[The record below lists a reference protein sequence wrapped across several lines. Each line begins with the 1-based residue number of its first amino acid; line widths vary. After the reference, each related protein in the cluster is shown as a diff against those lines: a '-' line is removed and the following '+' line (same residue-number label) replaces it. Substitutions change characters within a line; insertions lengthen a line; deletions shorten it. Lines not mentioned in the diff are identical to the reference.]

1 MQINESKSTK
11 TSNYVNVGEL
21 IQQVNDTENIEELIE
36 LTKNENEMV
45 RLKAAQ

>member
-11 TSNYVNVGEL
+11 TSTYVNVGEL

>member
-1 MQINESKSTK
+1 MHINESKGNK